1 MNTIESLDREYNE
14 LLQNDKQLQFASQA
28 IKNYKKDIE
37 NLKQYK
43 DSANNHSTT
52 TITTHNLNTKA
63 SLFPKKRH
71 VINIDDISKIN
82 YDVIR
87 NTPGNISI
95 LDSPNYEDI
104 DAIKARYY
112 RSSLH
117 KMHDQ
122 FIDTLNDRFLQKS
135 FNSSSQNSEN
145 ESEEEQLSL
154 DEQLFILYRIQQN
167 LMKDYKQIQRE
178 QQKWFQ
184 LKELL
189 LDANIQ
195 LDLYSK
201 NEWGPDKLNEQNNN
215 NNRKSTSSTN
225 TFRNPRKRQRI
236 SK

>member
-1 MNTIESLDREYNE
+1 MNQTETLDKEYE
-14 LLQNDKQLQFASQA
+14 QLLQNDKQLQFAVQA
-28 IKNYKKDIE
+28 IKNYTQDIE
-37 NLKQYK
+37 NLKKCK
-43 DSANNHSTT
+43 DTNNNTT
-52 TITTHNLNTKA
+52 NNLNPKT

-95 LDSPNYEDI
+95 VDSSSYEDI

-122 FIDTLNDRFLQKS
+122 FIDTLNDKFLQKS
-135 FNSSSQNSEN
+135 FDLDLRDNDD
-145 ESEEEQLSL
+145 EELPLSEQLS
-154 DEQLFILYRIQQN
+154 ILYKIQQN
-167 LMKDYKQIQRE
+167 LIKDYRQIQRE

-195 LDLYSK
+195 LDLHSK
-201 NEWGPDKLNEQNNN
+201 NEWGPDRLNDLNNN
-215 NNRKSTSSTN
+215 NSDVTTIKTSSSKVN
-225 TFRNPRKRQRI
+225 TFRNPRKRQKI